1 MDGRQPHV
9 RSPPVSGAPDAGT
22 LEPGLP
28 ARSGPLGVDAGQRL
42 VGPARRWGRLAGAP
56 RGFPL
61 DCEEGQRKFRRGSPP
76 EGGEEIDEED
86 RQEVG
91 EEVGEEVDEEDC
103 REVREEIDEED
114 RREVREEVRRTAP
127 RQEEGICAQC
137 GKPWRADDPQAAGQ
151 EARASLTR

>member
-28 ARSGPLGVDAGQRL
+28 AGSGPLGVDAGQRL

-86 RQEVG
+86 RQEVR
-91 EEVGEEVDEEDC
+91 EEVDEED
-103 REVREEIDEED
+103 RE
-114 RREVREEVRRTAP
+114 EVREEVRRTAP

>member
-86 RQEVG
+86 RQEVR
-91 EEVGEEVDEEDC
+91 EEVDEED
-103 REVREEIDEED
+103 RE
-114 RREVREEVRRTAP
+114 EVREEVRRTAP

-137 GKPWRADDPQAAGQ
+137 RKPWRAVDPQAAGQ